1 MCIAKEFNG
10 KRHLSTL
17 FSDST
22 IEEISDIDI
31 GYVAEDSSD
40 TDTFTHH
47 QLHNVWILGVQYLY
61 ELKKCLNCNSKV
73 VVGIDS
79 TYPEIGECTKCR
91 MMQNTE
97 SCETLLTTHILVKSS
112 EMPSP
117 MTLTAT
123 GDMVHKLCCNE
134 DTKITKMALLTCPPF
149 SLTYKDDM
157 IHSIS
162 R

>member
-1 MCIAKEFNG
+1 MK
-10 KRHLSTL
+10 
-17 FSDST
+17 
-22 IEEISDIDI
+22 
-31 GYVAEDSSD
+31 
-40 TDTFTHH
+40 
-47 QLHNVWILGVQYLY
+47 YLD

-79 TYPEIGECTKCR
+79 TYPEIGECTKCL

-117 MTLTAT
+117 ISLTAT
-123 GDMVHKLCCNE
+123 GDMVHKLCFNE
-134 DTKITKMALLTCPPF
+134 DTKITKVALLTCPPF

-157 IHSIS
+157 IRSIS
-162 R
+162 RS

>member
-1 MCIAKEFNG
+1 MKEFNG
-10 KRHLSTL
+10 KCHLSTL

-31 GYVAEDSSD
+31 GYVTEDSSD
-40 TDTFTHH
+40 TDTFSHH
-47 QLHNVWILGVQYLY
+47 QINNVRILGVKYLD

-79 TYPEIGECTKCR
+79 TYPEIGECKKCQ

-117 MTLTAT
+117 MSLTAT
-123 GDMVHKLCCNE
+123 GDMVHKPCCNE
-134 DTKITKMALLTCPPF
+134 DTKMALLTCPPF

-157 IHSIS
+157 IRSIS
-162 R
+162 RS

>member
-1 MCIAKEFNG
+1 MTISSFHGIHRLSSLAIFTHSVRCACALVYIVLPRVLTSLSFSLLSIVSQHLVSSSNFITATLLNRFIVKEFNG

-40 TDTFTHH
+40 TDTFSHH
-47 QLHNVWILGVQYLY
+47 QLHNVRILGVKYLD

-79 TYPEIGECTKCR
+79 TCPEIGECTKC
-91 MMQNTE
+91 
-97 SCETLLTTHILVKSS
+97 
-112 EMPSP
+112 
-117 MTLTAT
+117 
-123 GDMVHKLCCNE
+123 
-134 DTKITKMALLTCPPF
+134 
-149 SLTYKDDM
+149 
-157 IHSIS
+157 
-162 R
+162 

>member
-1 MCIAKEFNG
+1 M
-10 KRHLSTL
+10 

-40 TDTFTHH
+40 TDTFSHH
-47 QLHNVWILGVQYLY
+47 QLHNVRILGVKYLD

-79 TYPEIGECTKCR
+79 TYHEIGECTKCR

-97 SCETLLTTHILVKSS
+97 SCETLLTTHIPVKSS
-112 EMPSP
+112 
-117 MTLTAT
+117 
-123 GDMVHKLCCNE
+123 
-134 DTKITKMALLTCPPF
+134 
-149 SLTYKDDM
+149 
-157 IHSIS
+157 
-162 R
+162 